1 MSEHSPPTFGDSDDS
16 DFDADDGGV
25 AASDGETTDA
35 DSARPETATERTNN
49 DTEGE
54 RTESV
59 GLETESEVPDAD
71 STEEVSD
78 ADSGGVETG
87 AGAVVAALERAGAET
102 LFGVQGGAIMP
113 VYDALYDSDL
123 RHVTMAHEQGA
134 AHAADAFG
142 IVSGTPGVCLATSG
156 PGATNLATGIADAD
170 MDSDPMVALTGQ
182 VPTEFVGNDAFQ
194 ETDTTGLTAPITKTN
209 YFAQSANDVGDT
221 VGEAFAL
228 AREGRPGPTL
238 VDLPK
243 DVTQAETQAEP
254 GEASTPDTYDPQMDA
269 DESAVAEAARTLER
283 AEKPI
288 ILAGGGVVKGEASDE
303 LRKFAREY
311 EIPVATSMPAVGC
324 FPEDD
329 DLAMEMVG
337 MHGTGYA
344 NMATTH
350 CDVMLA
356 VGCRFDDRLTGGVE
370 TFAPEAELVHV
381 DIDPAEISKNV
392 HADVALVGD
401 AGTVLEQ
408 LDAEMGRATDADP
421 EEIADGY
428 REWRDQCQ
436 QWKEEYPMDYQT
448 PDDEPLKPQFVVE
461 AFDEATGDDAIVTTG
476 VGQHQ
481 MWAVQ
486 YWTFREPRTW
496 VSSHGL
502 GTMGYGLP
510 AAIGAKMAAPDR
522 EVVSFEGDG
531 SLLMTI
537 QELAVAVREN
547 LDVTVA
553 VLNNEYIGMVRQWQ
567 DAFFEGRHSA
577 SEYSWCPEFD
587 KLAEA
592 FGAKGF
598 AVSEY
603 DEVAETI
610 EAALAHDGPSVV
622 DFRIDPA
629 ENVYPMVP
637 SGGANGE
644 FALTEDQL

>member
-1 MSEHSPPTFGDSDDS
+1 MSEAPPKATDREP
-16 DFDADDGGV
+16 DAESEAESTTERVADAETDDGR
-25 AASDGETTDA
+25 A
-35 DSARPETATERTNN
+35 
-49 DTEGE
+49 DTEPA
-54 RTESV
+54 T
-59 GLETESEVPDAD
+59 A
-71 STEEVSD
+71 
-78 ADSGGVETG
+78 ETG
-87 AGAVVAALERAGAET
+87 AQAVIAALECAGAET

-142 IVSGTPGVCLATSG
+142 IVSGEPGICLATSG
-156 PGATNLATGIADAD
+156 PGATNLVTGIADAS

-182 VPTEFVGNDAFQ
+182 VPTDFVGSDAFQ

-209 YFAQSANDVGDT
+209 YFAHSADTVGDT

-228 AREGRPGPTL
+228 ASEGRPGPTL

-243 DVTQAETQAEP
+243 DVTNAETTSEP
-254 GEASTPDTYDPQMDA
+254 ADAATPPDSPDEPPRAPRVETPETHNPPTTADDEA
-269 DESAVAEAARTLER
+269 VREAARALER
-283 AEKPI
+283 AERPVV
-288 ILAGGGVVKGEASDE
+288 LAGGGVLKGEASDE
-303 LRKFAREY
+303 LRAFAREY
-311 EIPVATSMPAVGC
+311 GIPVATSMPAVGC

-329 DLAMEMVG
+329 DLALEMVG

-350 CDVMLA
+350 CDVLLA
-356 VGCRFDDRLTGGVE
+356 VGCRFDDRLTGGVD
-370 TFAPEAELVHV
+370 TFAPEAEVLHV

-392 HADVALVGD
+392 RADVPLVGD
-401 AGTVLEQ
+401 AATVLEQ
-408 LDAEMGRATDADP
+408 LDAEMRGGADY
-421 EEIADGY
+421 ED
-428 REWRDQCQ
+428 WRDQCRR
-436 QWKEEYPMDYQT
+436 WKAEYPMDYATPSKQSSDEQSTSSKT
-448 PDDEPLKPQFVVE
+448 PDGPLKPQFVVE
-461 AFDEATGDDAIVTTG
+461 AMDEATDDDAIVTTG

-486 YWTFREPRTW
+486 YWTFTQPRTW

-510 AAIGAKMAAPDR
+510 AAIGAKLAAPDR
-522 EVVSFEGDG
+522 QVVSFEGDG
-531 SLLMTI
+531 SFLMTI

-547 LDVTVA
+547 LDITVA

-592 FGAKGF
+592 FGARGF
-598 AVSEY
+598 AVSDY
-603 DEVAETI
+603 DEVADTI
-610 EAALAHDGPSVV
+610 ESALAYDGPSVV
-622 DFRIDPA
+622 DFRVDPA

-637 SGGANGE
+637 SGGANGK